1 MLPNIFRGKEI
12 RFGGSFPQKIIRIW
26 KNGKGKIHDILGER
40 KNAVKYYRDCIQLD
54 NYSYAIKEAE
64 NYIDKPFKK

>member
-1 MLPNIFRGKEI
+1 MLFNFSEKL
-12 RFGGSFPQKIIRIW
+12 
-26 KNGKGKIHDILGER
+26 NGYCALLYSDSEKGKIHDILGER

-64 NYIDKPFKK
+64 QYINNPFRK